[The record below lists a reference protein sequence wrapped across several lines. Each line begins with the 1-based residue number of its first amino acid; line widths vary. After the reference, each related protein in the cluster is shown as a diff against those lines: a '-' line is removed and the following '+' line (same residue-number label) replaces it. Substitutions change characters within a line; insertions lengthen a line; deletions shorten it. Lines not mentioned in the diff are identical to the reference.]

1 MAIQKRRRMR
11 KFRPEIMSRLISLG
25 MLILMD
31 YGGYLDQCFPNFTVC
46 VCEIPRDLVKRQI
59 LI

>member
-1 MAIQKRRRMR
+1 MR